1 MMKLAIKPYQHIERD
16 LLTNQNQTL
25 VQPST
30 GPNEPLAAY
39 VLRKREAAKLIGISI
54 ATLDRLRAAG
64 TFVRPI
70 RLGEQAIG
78 FLRHDLEAWIASRP
92 LCSRFTQ
99 SLVF

>member
-1 MMKLAIKPYQHIERD
+1 MAIKPCQPFEGN
-16 LLTNQNQTL
+16 LLTTQHQML
-25 VQPST
+25 VQSAT
-30 GPNEPLAAY
+30 RSSELLAAH
-39 VLRKREAAKLIGISI
+39 VLRKREAAKLIGLSV

-78 FLRHDLEAWIASRP
+78 FLRQDLEAWIASRP
-92 LCSRFTQ
+92 LCSRFTE

>member
-1 MMKLAIKPYQHIERD
+1 MAIKPYQHIEGD
-16 LLTNQNQTL
+16 LLTNQHQTL
-25 VQPST
+25 AQPGTRTS
-30 GPNEPLAAY
+30 EPLTAQ

-78 FLRHDLEAWIASRP
+78 FLRRDLDAWLASRP
-92 LCSRFTQ
+92 LCSHFMEAI
-99 SLVF
+99 

>member
-1 MMKLAIKPYQHIERD
+1 MKMVITPYQHIERD
-16 LLTNQNQTL
+16 LLTNQHQTL
-25 VQPST
+25 VQPATRPS
-30 GPNEPLAAY
+30 EPLAAS

-78 FLRHDLEAWIASRP
+78 FLRQDLEAWIASRP
-92 LCSRFTQ
+92 LCIRFTE